1 MPLDKG
7 LIRHL
12 WATQTFTSPAKAE
25 QLLRS
30 ELEPN
35 GTLTLGDFE
44 KAVEFYPGK
53 QRRLPV
59 SVCALA
65 HL

>member
-1 MPLDKG
+1 MPLVINRA

-12 WATQTFTSPAKAE
+12 WAQQTFTSTAKTE
-25 QLLRS
+25 QLLRP

-44 KAVEFYPGK
+44 KAVEFYPGG

-59 SVCALA
+59 CFL
-65 HL
+65 